1 MGKVTKEALLKMR
14 DLITEMEPNLDFNEN
29 TVLCCD
35 RLADIMVSIA
45 FDDTP
50 MVVAGEILH
59 YREDE
64 EYKKVNNESKRR
76 RKNGRL

>member
-35 RLADIMVSIA
+35 RLGNIMTSMVFS
-45 FDDTP
+45 DRC
-50 MVVAGEILH
+50 VVAGEILC
-59 YREDE
+59 YEEDKEYNKTIKIRETQKFKDCI
-64 EYKKVNNESKRR
+64 
-76 RKNGRL
+76 

>member
-1 MGKVTKEALLKMR
+1 MGKVTKDALLKMR

-35 RLADIMVSIA
+35 RLGNIMTSIV

-50 MVVAGEILH
+50 TVVAGEILH
-59 YREDE
+59 YKEDKEYSKTIKMREM
-64 EYKKVNNESKRR
+64 KK
-76 RKNGRL
+76 

>member
-50 MVVAGEILH
+50 VVVAGEILH
-59 YREDE
+59 YKEDK
-64 EYKKVNNESKRR
+64 EYNKANNKNKRR
-76 RKNGRL
+76 

>member
-14 DLITEMEPNLDFNEN
+14 DLITAMEPNLDFNEN
-29 TVLCCD
+29 TVLCCN
-35 RLADIMVSIA
+35 RLGNIMVSIA

-64 EYKKVNNESKRR
+64 EYNKVINKNKRR
-76 RKNGRL
+76 